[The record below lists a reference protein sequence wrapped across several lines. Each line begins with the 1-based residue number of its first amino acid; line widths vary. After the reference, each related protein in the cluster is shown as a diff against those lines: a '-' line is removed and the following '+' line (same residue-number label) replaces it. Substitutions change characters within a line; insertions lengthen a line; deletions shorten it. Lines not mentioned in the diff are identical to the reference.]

1 MAVAHSSKMDRIV
14 VLVGLMGAGKTC
26 IGKRLAQRLGLPF
39 VDADSAIEEAAGCT
53 IPEIFAQHGEEHF
66 RDGERRVIARLL
78 DDPPHVLSTGGGAY
92 MDPSTRSKIRERGI
106 SIWLRASLDILMRRT
121 ARRNNRPL
129 LKRGSRRETLQRLME
144 ERYPIYGEAD
154 ITIDSAD
161 APADE
166 TVDKVMAAL
175 EAYLARTRK
184 DAEGPKERTR
194 KAAAS

>member
-1 MAVAHSSKMDRIV
+1 MTAAHPLKLDRIV

-39 VDADSAIEEAAGCT
+39 VDADTAIEEAAGCT
-53 IPEIFAQHGEEHF
+53 IAEIFAQHGEAHF
-66 RDGERRVIARLL
+66 RDGERRVISRLL
-78 DDPPHVLSTGGGAY
+78 DDPPHVLSTGGGAF
-92 MDPSTRSKIRERGI
+92 MDAATRAKIRARAT

-129 LKRGSRRETLQRLME
+129 LKRGSRRETLQQLMHD
-144 ERYPIYGEAD
+144 RYPVYAEAD

-161 APADE
+161 APPDV
-166 TVDKVMAAL
+166 TVDRVLAAL
-175 EAYLARTRK
+175 EAHLARTRK
-184 DAEGPKERTR
+184 GEPKERPR

>member
-1 MAVAHSSKMDRIV
+1 MTASHPPKLDRIV

-26 IGKRLAQRLGLPF
+26 IGKRLAQRLGLSF

-53 IPEIFAQHGEEHF
+53 IPEIFAQHGEAHF

-78 DDPPHVLSTGGGAY
+78 DDPPHVLSTGGGAF
-92 MDPSTRSKIRERGI
+92 MDPATRARIRQRGL

-129 LKRGSRRETLQRLME
+129 LKRGTRRETLQRLMD
-144 ERYPIYGEAD
+144 ERYPVYAEAD

-161 APADE
+161 APPDV
-166 TVDKVMAAL
+166 TVDRVMAAL
-175 EAYLARTRK
+175 DAYLARPCRGT
-184 DAEGPKERTR
+184 AGPKDRAR